1 MLVSKEAHRGSLVSV
16 RLLFSTELSGDV
28 FIFGFRVF
36 QFWDQI
42 FLLGIH
48 VMTEWQQSELLL
60 NAVQEHFRVVF
71 KLCQLTVVYLK
82 GP

>member
-1 MLVSKEAHRGSLVSV
+1 MLGSEEAHRKSFVSV
-16 RLLFSTELSGDV
+16 RLLFSTEFSGDV

-48 VMTEWQQSELLL
+48 AMTEWQQSELLL
-60 NAVQEHFRVVF
+60 NAVQAHFRF
-71 KLCQLTVVYLK
+71 IFNLCRLTVVYLK